1 METLRKTIVCLA
13 LLGCR
18 AASSDSLPLPPD
30 RSPAELGLGAN
41 HFAITTRSE
50 AAQRRFDEGLIWCY
64 AFHHDEAQR
73 SFREALAYDP
83 RCAMAHWGLAY
94 AAGPHI
100 NNMEMSEENAR
111 AAHEHAQR
119 ALALAGGV
127 TSVERGLIEAVA
139 ARYAWPPPEDRHAL
153 DQAYADAMRRV
164 HADYPGHPDVAALFA
179 EALMDLRPW
188 DLWTSEGEPQPGTD
202 EVLAVLERL
211 LESQPEH
218 PQANHLYIHATEAS
232 TLPELALPSA
242 DRLASL
248 VPGSGHL
255 VHMPSHVYIRTGRYA
270 DAVAANVR
278 GIDVDLG
285 IVARTGR
292 TGFYE
297 LYRAHN
303 YHFLVYAA
311 MFDGRSELAVRTA
324 FALTRELSPD
334 VVRAMPEFLD
344 AFLAVP
350 YHALVRFGRFRE
362 VLELEEPE
370 PYLPVT
376 RAMRRYARGVALS
389 ALGRVDEAALEQ
401 EAFEEAFAAV
411 PESFL
416 AGNNSARTVLA
427 IGRELLAG
435 ELAYRRGERDA
446 AFEALRRAVEL
457 DEALRYD
464 EPWGWMTPARHALG
478 ALLLEDGRVH
488 EAEEVYRADLARH
501 PENGWALRGLADCL
515 RLRDARDEAAE
526 VEARFARAWVN
537 ADVAIRASCYCARS
551 AQEPG
556 EAVRER

>member
-1 METLRKTIVCLA
+1 MGTLRTTIVCLA
-13 LLGCR
+13 LAGCR

-73 SFREALAYDP
+73 CFREALAYDP
-83 RCAMAHWGLAY
+83 RCAMAYWGLAY

-119 ALALAGGV
+119 ARALAGGV
-127 TSVERGLIEAVA
+127 TAVERGLIEAVA
-139 ARYAWPPPEDRHAL
+139 ARYAWPAPEDRHSL

-164 HADYPGHPDVAALFA
+164 HADHPRHPDVAALFA

-188 DLWTSEGEPQPGTD
+188 DLWTPEGEPQPGTD
-202 EVLAVLERL
+202 EVLATLERL
-211 LESQPEH
+211 LESHPEH

-232 TLPELALPSA
+232 PLPQLALPSA
-242 DRLASL
+242 DRLADL

-255 VHMPSHVYIRTGRYA
+255 VHMPSHAYIRAGRYA
-270 DAVAANVR
+270 DAVDANVR
-278 GIDVDLG
+278 GVEVDLD

-292 TGFYE
+292 AGFYE

-311 MFDGRSELAVRTA
+311 MFDGRAELALRTA

-344 AFLAVP
+344 AFMGVP
-350 YHALVRFGRFRE
+350 YHALVRFGRFQE
-362 VLELEEPE
+362 VLELPEPE
-370 PYLPVT
+370 PHLPVT
-376 RAMRRYARGVALS
+376 RATRHYARGMALS
-389 ALGRVDEAALEQ
+389 ALGRVEEAQVERD
-401 EAFEEAFAAV
+401 AFAAACEEV
-411 PESFL
+411 PASFL
-416 AGNNSARTVLA
+416 VGNNAARTVLE

-435 ELAYRRGERDA
+435 ELAYRRGERDLG
-446 AFEALRRAVEL
+446 FEALRRAVLL

-464 EPWGWMTPARHALG
+464 EPWGWMMPARHSLG
-478 ALLLEDGRVH
+478 ALLLEDGRLD

-501 PENGWALRGLADCL
+501 PENGWSLRGLADCL
-515 RLRDARDEAAE
+515 RLRDARDEAAA

-551 AQEPG
+551 AQETG
-556 EAVRER
+556 EGARER